1 MPKITIFYDEKWYP
15 PHFLD
20 FDQVSFIPRLTRFSA
35 DILRRGSVSPKS
47 CPPFNPE
54 SPERVKHIKSHLE
67 RFPEEFPVT
76 TVTKDFGLDPVLE
89 VHDVDYIEYLQTIFH
104 EW

>member
-1 MPKITIFYDEKWYP
+1 MVWY
-15 PHFLD
+15 LL
-20 FDQVSFIPRLTRFSA
+20 I
-35 DILRRGSVSPKS
+35 S
-47 CPPFNPE
+47 CLVVNPE

-76 TVTKDFGLDPVLE
+76 TDTKDFGLDPILE
-89 VHDVDYIEYLQTIFH
+89 VHDVDYVEYLQTIFL